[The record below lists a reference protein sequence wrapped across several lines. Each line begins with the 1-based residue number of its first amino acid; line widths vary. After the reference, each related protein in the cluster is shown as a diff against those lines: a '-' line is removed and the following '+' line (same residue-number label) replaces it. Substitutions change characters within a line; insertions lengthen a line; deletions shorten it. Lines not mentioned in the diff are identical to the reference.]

1 MRRATGPVTSRRVP
15 APVVVAIL
23 LAAALLGWIWL
34 TWNTQS
40 DPEAALASLPA
51 APSPSAQSTAVPG
64 SDRLAQGGL
73 ALGAVRH
80 DAAPAFAEVDGLVLR
95 LPDPKTILV
104 AFHEA
109 SRAEALALT
118 PLGQLIANDNPSKF
132 TAGEDVE
139 GPGYRVLTSRGR
151 PRPAT
156 SAADLV
162 LPSGATVSAPV
173 SGTVVEVL
181 EYSLYGRLHDW
192 RVVISPADRPGLAVV
207 LIHLQAPAVAVGDV
221 VEAGVTPLGTV
232 RQLPFRSHVDD
243 YTGAAHPHTHLEVK
257 AAVAPELP
265 DPNTP
270 AAQASE
276 DLDIDL

>member
-1 MRRATGPVTSRRVP
+1 MTSRRVP
-15 APVVVAIL
+15 APVIIGLL

-40 DPEAALASLPA
+40 DPETGLASLPA
-51 APSPSAQSTAVPG
+51 APSPSAQSTAAPPTG
-64 SDRLAQGGL
+64 PLAQGGL
-73 ALGAVRH
+73 ARGAVH
-80 DAAPAFAEVDGLVLR
+80 QGTGEAFAEVEGLVLQ
-95 LPDPKTILV
+95 LPDPQTILV

-118 PLGQLIANDNPSKF
+118 PLGQLMSNDNPSKF
-132 TAGEDVE
+132 SAGEDVA
-139 GPGYRVLTSRGR
+139 GPPYRVLTSRGR

-162 LPSGATVSAPV
+162 LPTGATVSAPV
-173 SGTVVEVL
+173 SGTVTEVL
-181 EYSLYGRLHDW
+181 EYSLYGRLQDW
-192 RVVISPADRPGLAVV
+192 RVVISPAGRPELAVV
-207 LIHLQAPAVAVGDV
+207 VIHLESPAVAVGEHV
-221 VEAGVTPLGTV
+221 QAGVSALGTV
-232 RQLPFRSHVDD
+232 RELPFGSHVDD
-243 YTGAAHPHTHLEVK
+243 YLDEPHPHAHLEVK

-265 DPNTP
+265 DPNVP